1 MIKSIIFDFDG
12 TLVDSEKAIYECFQN
27 ITKRIAPEREKH
39 AKNILIGPPLRD
51 TASEILGPENQDLLD
66 EFVQLFIAL
75 HDDQVIQHT
84 QPYPDVTQ
92 VLKQLHCKNILMAIA
107 TNKRLAPT
115 QKLMDHFGWN
125 EYFSIVECSDSQSE
139 RRNKDDMIQDIINR
153 SSSFQGSFFVG
164 DTVNDGLSANL
175 NQLPFIKACYGYGR
189 DQDWSRVTSYQEIHQ
204 FIEILK
210 LIQILTSQTSLPFE
224 FF

>member
-1 MIKSIIFDFDG
+1 LTQAFIFDFDG
-12 TLVDSEKAIYECFQN
+12 TLVDSEQAIYQCFQS
-27 ITKRIAPEREKH
+27 ITKQLAPNRVEY

-51 TASEILGPENQDLLD
+51 TASEILGPDHQDSLD
-66 EFVQLFIAL
+66 EFVQLFIEM
-75 HDDQVIQHT
+75 HDEQVIQHT
-84 QPYPDVTQ
+84 QPYPDVIE
-92 VLKQLHCKNILMAIA
+92 VLKQLHSQNIPMAVA

-125 EYFSIVECSDSQSE
+125 DYFLSIECSDSQNE
-139 RRNKDDMIQDIINR
+139 MRNKDAMIQDIINQNI
-153 SSSFQGSFFVG
+153 SFQRSYFIG

-189 DQDWSRVTSYQEIHQ
+189 DQDWSKVTTYQKIHQ

-210 LIQILTSQTSLPFE
+210 II
-224 FF
+224 